1 MKQLHSVVGKINNY
15 FASQYWMLLSDHRP
29 TETNGRKRE
38 INNFFDRRIL
48 FNSVNMNI

>member
-48 FNSVNMNI
+48 FNSVNMDI